1 MSRITILNNNTI
13 MKNGVVFKVPG
24 QEEGPAKVLP
34 NGKTIMVDT
43 SNHIDK
49 NGNVCGWGCPGADI
63 EDGPLSI
70 EEVIDNIK
78 EESL

>member
-1 MSRITILNNNTI
+1 MSILILNNNTI

-24 QEEGPAKVLP
+24 
-34 NGKTIMVDT
+34 DT
-43 SNHIDK
+43 SNRIDK
-49 NGNVCGWGCPGADI
+49 NGNVCSGWCSGEDI
-63 EDGPLSI
+63 EDGPLSV